1 MTALMSEK
9 GNSYINILT
18 FIFITILPIIM
29 FASIL
34 GKELVVI
41 IFTFIHTYVDV
52 AHYVHAK
59 LKNKQMTKNIIFLN
73 SSLASNGGLSK
84 CL

>member
-41 IFTFIHTYVDV
+41 IFTFILMW
-52 AHYVHAK
+52 VHAK
-59 LKNKQMTKNIIFLN
+59 KKNKQMTKNIIFLN

>member
-1 MTALMSEK
+1 MTDLMSHK

-29 FASIL
+29 FATIL
-34 GKELVVI
+34 GKEQVVI
-41 IFTFIHTYVDV
+41 IFTFIHS
-52 AHYVHAK
+52 VHAK
-59 LKNKQMTKNIIFLN
+59 MKNKQMTKNIIFLN